1 MCACEGKAALF
12 GFLLAGWLLSASV
25 LRRGWWRAVLT
36 SSYHRCLCE
45 CFSGSLEHGW
55 SGLRPPGDSVQISF
69 WGAASQP
76 ALPCSS
82 GSLSPAGV
90 QAVLSVRLEVRMRWL
105 GPSEGKCR
113 DSLKHHYKQVH
124 GWVCFSWG
132 QLSFSYSDLKV
143 VWPASGGLSC
153 QEGCVWG
160 PLLFPS

>member
-124 GWVCFSWG
+124 GWVA
-132 QLSFSYSDLKV
+132 LVED
-143 VWPASGGLSC
+143 SC
-153 QEGCVWG
+153 PLVILTWRWFDQRQGGCVWG
-160 PLLFPS
+160 PLLFPI